1 MASDHIIS
9 PLNVTLLSQR
19 LKADRNFL
27 KWMTRR
33 YKETNPEQ
41 AAALETAAEM
51 TEKLRSEILA
61 GGFDEELFTGDELP
75 ELWSKEA
82 EIPQPLDRLQ
92 DLDFD
97 FRTSTSTFLEGV
109 PASELI
115 IDVGGYYC
123 PEPECLRQRGHSG
136 PHDTL

>member
-41 AAALETAAEM
+41 AAAFETAAEM

-61 GGFDEELFTGDELP
+61 GGFDEELFTEGRVLQQP
-75 ELWSKEA
+75 AA
-82 EIPQPLDRLQ
+82 EILDLQ
-92 DLDFD
+92 QQTSGFDDFI
-97 FRTSTSTFLEGV
+97 TINE
-109 PASELI
+109 
-115 IDVGGYYC
+115 GGYYC

>member
-41 AAALETAAEM
+41 AAAFETAAEM
-51 TEKLRSEILA
+51 TEKLRSEILV
-61 GGFDEELFTGDELP
+61 GGFDEELFTGDELQQP
-75 ELWSKEA
+75 AAQFHEQLA
-82 EIPQPLDRLQ
+82 RLQEIPV
-92 DLDFD
+92 
-97 FRTSTSTFLEGV
+97 SFLEGV
-109 PASELI
+109 PASDFI
-115 IDVGGYYC
+115 IDEGGYYC